1 MYCSVLL
8 LKCSYTLQFPCE
20 HSQLPWH
27 PWLNEASWWF
37 FIRSQLREATG
48 DRCNSSI
55 RAAASNILDFRF
67 ACGPQAEQRL
77 DEQMLWLLDDK
88 ICFSFSLDLLKRG
101 KPKYIPQYIQ
111 IIYAQ
116 MTLSVFSSPV
126 QPNEGCL
133 ESLCHESNGQKFFDC
148 LLLPGDLCTSE
159 DLFEEVM
166 GTLTAAFQ
174 KVFFCFGNHE
184 AWTRGEKKGTSPAKD
199 SFQKLERIH
208 QICKTLGVYTTP
220 VRIISG
226 PKNIFLEN
234 HEPEPWCL
242 KKCNFYHEKPWFFRF
257 FFVVS
262 KLEPFECCNQMV
274 GGDDSEFILL
284 LPLWSW
290 YHSSWET
297 WTAGWVFSNVFT
309 HKIDHQT
316 LTQTLNKRFQ
326 K

>member
-1 MYCSVLL
+1 
-8 LKCSYTLQFPCE
+8 
-20 HSQLPWH
+20 
-27 PWLNEASWWF
+27 
-37 FIRSQLREATG
+37 
-48 DRCNSSI
+48 
-55 RAAASNILDFRF
+55 
-67 ACGPQAEQRL
+67 
-77 DEQMLWLLDDK
+77 MLWLLDDK
-88 ICFSFSLDLLKRG
+88 MCFSVSLDLLKRG
-101 KPKYIPQYIQ
+101 KPKIHSTIH

-116 MTLSVFSSPV
+116 MTLSVFASPV

-226 PKNIFLEN
+226 PKKSLR
-234 HEPEPWCL
+234 EPWTWAYDVFIL
-242 KKCNFYHEKPWFFRF
+242 QFLSMISWYLLGF
-257 FFVVS
+257 FFGGFQTWS
-262 KLEPFECCNQMV
+262 IFECDFNVGRRWFRVHYVASTVVMV
-274 GGDDSEFILL
+274 SFQLGNL
-284 LPLWSW
+284 
-290 YHSSWET
+290 
-297 WTAGWVFSNVFT
+297 AGEVFQHVFT
-309 HKIDHQT
+309 P
-316 LTQTLNKRFQ
+316 
-326 K
+326 